1 MLYPARDDQGA
12 GTRAHIYS
20 MHTHVCHPAPV
31 AATHLP
37 CPLPCR
43 ELQSFTASAVIRDAV
58 CGCLL
63 DHCFHQLSRRCKA
76 PDASQGT
83 TNPRLLPPYRATAAF
98 TARSCQRVATTH
110 RHEVLRQAGS
120 ARLATVAPE
129 RLHRLRPFVSG
140 RPMRRPWA
148 SARLQPRR
156 SNTISFFSGGGLA
169 LGVLAVVSLGLSLAK
184 ASVYLKV

>member
-20 MHTHVCHPAPV
+20 MHEHVCHPAPV

-76 PDASQGT
+76 PDASLGT
-83 TNPRLLPPYRATAAF
+83 TNPRLLPPSRATAAF
-98 TARSCQRVATTH
+98 TARSGQRVATTH

-148 SARLQPRR
+148 SARLQPR
-156 SNTISFFSGGGLA
+156 SDNQGVLFSGGGLA
-169 LGVLAVVSLGLSLAK
+169 RGGLAVVWLGLSLAK
-184 ASVYLKV
+184 AWVYPK

>member
-20 MHTHVCHPAPV
+20 MYAHVCHPAPV
-31 AATHLP
+31 AATHLT

-43 ELQSFTASAVIRDAV
+43 ELQSFAAPAVIQDAV
-58 CGCLL
+58 CRCLL
-63 DHCFHQLSRRCKA
+63 NHCFHQLSRRFKA

-98 TARSCQRVATTH
+98 TARSGQRVATTH

-140 RPMRRPWA
+140 RPVRRPWA
-148 SARLQPRR
+148 SARLQPR
-156 SNTISFFSGGGLA
+156 SDNQVVLFSGGGLA
-169 LGVLAVVSLGLSLAK
+169 LGGLAVVWLGLTRIRPRFFAK
-184 ASVYLKV
+184 T